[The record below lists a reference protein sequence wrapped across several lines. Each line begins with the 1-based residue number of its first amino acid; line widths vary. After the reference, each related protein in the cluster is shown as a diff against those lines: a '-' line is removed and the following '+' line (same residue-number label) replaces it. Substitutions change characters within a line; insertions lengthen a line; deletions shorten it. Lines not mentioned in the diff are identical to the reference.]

1 MHIVGRPAIY
11 AAQVLFSLFAT
22 NSALPATSQVT
33 EQTSDFLI
41 NANLGH
47 DRETLILWP
56 KGIPSSLETPT
67 SQAVVPYTIPNTAI
81 TLNFT
86 RFGSQIP
93 AIRAISII
101 DKAHQQILPHLASN
115 SENAIKNDFFECS
128 TYSTPPGNPVCSVVV
143 QAYRDLGLS
152 WIQLDQILKG
162 LEHFTSGAGVDRQF
176 RHQSLEFEVNFSDKG
191 TIGVG
196 LLWCTPSRGR
206 GAAQMKRA
214 AEIPVRGQELDRRLN
229 LIPGPPDTASLN
241 LSNESNVLSNLVT
254 EVPFPVLGTGINLKF
269 VWLGNPIP
277 RKKIND
283 ILHGAFLKI
292 APFLKQS
299 PNNPVPHERFV
310 YFNTAGTAQTAIQ
323 IFGMGPMSWSQVN
336 AIMVG
341 LYRFTNGIG
350 TTHEQQYFRN
360 LGFDVEDEHHAKIGF
375 GNLLDVSGA
384 VIIGAAA
391 NQKRSTLP
399 SSTPLL
405 LNTTTTIHLSH
416 PTHALSIP
424 HYPYIWHI
432 PTTTLTLNFTY
443 IGPAL
448 PAVDVTACLYTAL
461 DRTHAAAHHIPDRS
475 IGDNGFENHI
485 HGVQVEVTPYEG
497 AEISWSQLGN
507 VLVGLGNFCRNVY
520 EGLLVFDVEV
530 EGGGKIGAG
539 SLWVYG
545 DGGVEGWGGRGGG
558 GGGGGGR
565 SAVVE

>member
-47 DRETLILWP
+47 DRETLIRWP
-56 KGIPSSLETPT
+56 KGLPSSLETPT
-67 SQAVVPYTIPNTAI
+67 SHAVVPYTIPNTAI
-81 TLNFT
+81 TVNFT

-93 AIRAISII
+93 AIRVISII

-115 SENAIKNDFFECS
+115 SENAIKNDLFECS
-128 TYSTPPGNPVCSVVV
+128 TYSTPPGTPVCSVVV

-162 LEHFTSGAGVDRQF
+162 LEHFTSGAGIDRQF

-206 GAAQMKRA
+206 GAAEIKRA

-229 LIPGPPDTASLN
+229 LIPGPPDTASLD
-241 LSNESNVLSNLVT
+241 LSNKSNVLSNLVT

-299 PNNPVPHERFV
+299 PKNPVPHERFV
-310 YFNTAGTAQTAIQ
+310 YFNTASRTQMAIQ
-323 IFGMGPMSWSQVN
+323 IFGMGKMSWSQVN
-336 AIMVG
+336 SIMVG

-360 LGFDVEDEHHAKIGF
+360 LGFDVEDENHAKIGF

-384 VIIGAAA
+384 IITSAAA

-424 HYPYIWHI
+424 SYPYIWHI
-432 PTTTLTLNFTY
+432 PSTTLTLNFTY
-443 IGPAL
+443 IGHAL

-475 IGDNGFENHI
+475 IGDTGFENHI
-485 HGVQVEVTPYEG
+485 RSVQVEVTPYEG
-497 AEISWSQLGN
+497 AEISWLQLGY

-539 SLWVYG
+539 SLWGYDGYG
-545 DGGVEGWGGRGGG
+545 DGGVVGWGGR
-558 GGGGGGR
+558 GGGGGR

>member
-1 MHIVGRPAIY
+1 MRIVGRPAIY

-41 NANLGH
+41 NANLAH
-47 DRETLILWP
+47 DSETLIRWP

-67 SQAVVPYTIPNTAI
+67 SQAVAPYTIPNTAI

-93 AIRAISII
+93 AIRVISII
-101 DKAHQQILPHLASN
+101 DKAHQQILPHLASD
-115 SENAIKNDFFECS
+115 SENAIKNDLFECS
-128 TYSTPPGNPVCSVVV
+128 TYSTPPGTPVCSVVV

-162 LEHFTSGAGVDRQF
+162 LEHFTSGAGIDRQF

-206 GAAQMKRA
+206 GAAEMKSA

-229 LIPGPPDTASLN
+229 LIPGPPDTASLDQ
-241 LSNESNVLSNLVT
+241 SNESNVLSNLAT

-277 RKKIND
+277 RKKVND
-283 ILHGAFLKI
+283 ILHGAFLKL

-310 YFNTAGTAQTAIQ
+310 YRNTASTALMVIQ
-323 IFGMGPMSWSQVN
+323 IFGMGKMSWSQVN
-336 AIMVG
+336 SIMVG

-350 TTHEQQYFRN
+350 TTHEQQYFKN
-360 LGFDVEDEHHAKIGF
+360 LGFDVEDENHAKIGF

-384 VIIGAAA
+384 AA

-399 SSTPLL
+399 SSSSSTPLL
-405 LNTTTTIHLSH
+405 LNTTTTTIH

-424 HYPYIWHI
+424 PYPYIWHI
-432 PTTTLTLNFTY
+432 PSTTLTLNFTY

-448 PAVDVTACLYTAL
+448 PAVDVTACLYAAL

-475 IGDNGFENHI
+475 IGDAGFENHI
-485 HGVQVEVTPYEG
+485 RTVQVEVTPYEG

-520 EGLLVFDVEV
+520 EGLLVFDVQV
-530 EGGGKIGAG
+530 EDGGKIGAG
-539 SLWVYG
+539 SLWVYEGYGDGDGDG
-545 DGGVEGWGGRGGG
+545 DGGVVGWGGR
-558 GGGGGGR
+558 GGGGR